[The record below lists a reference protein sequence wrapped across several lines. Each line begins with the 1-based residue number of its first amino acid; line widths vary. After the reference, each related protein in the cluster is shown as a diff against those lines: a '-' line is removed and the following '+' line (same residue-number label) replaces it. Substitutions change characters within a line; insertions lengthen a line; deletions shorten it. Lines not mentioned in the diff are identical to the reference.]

1 LGHGEQSYRQML
13 EHFQDYN
20 DIIGDHPLNLL
31 ATSLVLN
38 AWMLT
43 HEEKYKK
50 WLLEYVE
57 AWRERTIANKNI
69 IPTNIGLDG
78 AIGGAASGKW
88 YGGVYGWGF
97 SVHDPATRKMVHRN
111 QHYQG
116 FVGFM
121 NALLL
126 TGDDRYL
133 DVWRRQI
140 DAVNANQKVVDGTT
154 MYPHM
159 YGDQGWYNF
168 TPEKYNAHAL
178 EIAYLS
184 MKPSD
189 ISRLG
194 ESAWLAYL
202 SGSQPFYPDLALR
215 RDLARVRERV
225 SAMRRDTTNPDT
237 RLADDP
243 MQYNPAS
250 VNSLIELMLG
260 GIPPTHNGSVLNCR
274 LRYFDPAARRA
285 GLPSDVA
292 ALVDALSADGV
303 SVTFVNVNQL
313 EPRSVVV
320 QAGGYA
326 EHRFGSVTCEGR
338 TIAVDRPSF
347 TVRLAPGAGGRLTMQ
362 TRRYV
367 NTPTMQ
373 FPWDQ

>member
-1 LGHGEQSYRQML
+1 ML

-43 HEEKYKK
+43 HEEKYKT
-50 WLLEYVE
+50 WLLEYVD

-78 AIGGAASGKW
+78 AIGGAAGGKW

-97 SVHDPATRKMVHRN
+97 SVHDPATRRTVHRN
-111 QHYQG
+111 QHFQG

-121 NALLL
+121 NAFLL

-140 DAVNANQKVVDGTT
+140 DAVNANQKVVDGKT

-159 YGDQGWYNF
+159 YGEQGWYDF

-184 MKPSD
+184 MKPAD

-202 SGSQPFYPDLALR
+202 SGRQPSYPELALR

-225 SAMRRDTTNPDT
+225 SAMRHDSTTPDT

-250 VNSLIELMLG
+250 VNSLVELMLG

-274 LRYFDPAARRA
+274 LRYFDPASRRA
-285 GLPSDVA
+285 GLPPDVA

-326 EHRFGSVTCEGR
+326 EHQFGSVTCEGR
-338 TIAVDRPSF
+338 SIAVEKPSF

-362 TRRYV
+362 MRRYV
-367 NTPTMQ
+367 NSPTMQ
-373 FPWDQ
+373 FPWDR